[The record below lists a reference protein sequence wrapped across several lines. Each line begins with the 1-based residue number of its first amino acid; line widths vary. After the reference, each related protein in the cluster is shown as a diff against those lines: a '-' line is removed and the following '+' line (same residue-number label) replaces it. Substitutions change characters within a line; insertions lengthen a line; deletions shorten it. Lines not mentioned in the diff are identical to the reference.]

1 MVNLSKKRVIMQ
13 NNLNEIAKEA
23 HDCAVRRG
31 KISSIDEENNFHRDL
46 LNEVTEVFGAEG
58 KMSSHIGQFTDFE
71 EELADVILVAMSTL
85 HHFGSNIDALIKAKM
100 DFNHTR
106 ND

>member
-1 MVNLSKKRVIMQ
+1 MQ
-13 NNLNEIAKEA
+13 NSLNEIAKKA

-31 KISSIDEENNFHRDL
+31 KISLIDEENNFHRDL
-46 LNEVTEVFGAEG
+46 LNEVAEVFNAEG
-58 KMSSHIGQFTDFE
+58 KKSPHIEHFSDFE

-85 HHFGSNIDALIKAKM
+85 HHFGSNVDALIKAKM
-100 DFNHTR
+100 DFNQIR

>member
-1 MVNLSKKRVIMQ
+1 MKKRKVATQ
-13 NNLNEIAKEA
+13 NSLNEIAKKA

-31 KISSIDEENNFHRDL
+31 KISLIDEENNFHRDL
-46 LNEVTEVFGAEG
+46 LNEVAEVFNAEG
-58 KMSSHIGQFTDFE
+58 KKSSHIEHFSDFE

-85 HHFGSNIDALIKAKM
+85 NHFGSDIDALIKAKM
-100 DFNHTR
+100 DFNQIR

>member
-1 MVNLSKKRVIMQ
+1 MVE
-13 NNLNEIAKEA
+13 NLNEIAKKA

-31 KISSIDEENNFHRDL
+31 KISPIDEENNFYRDL
-46 LNEVTEVFGAEG
+46 LNEVAEVFNAEG
-58 KMSSHIGQFTDFE
+58 KTSPHIEHFSDFE

-85 HHFGSNIDALIKAKM
+85 HHFGSNVDALIKAKM
-100 DFNHTR
+100 DFNQIR

>member
-1 MVNLSKKRVIMQ
+1 MFESDSRFREAVSHFGEKVSYQWLGLDGDEWIDQSNRTIDVDFLS
-13 NNLNEIAKEA
+13 
-23 HDCAVRRG
+23 D
-31 KISSIDEENNFHRDL
+31 
-46 LNEVTEVFGAEG
+46 
-58 KMSSHIGQFTDFE
+58 FTDFE

>member
-1 MVNLSKKRVIMQ
+1 MQ
-13 NNLNEIAKEA
+13 NSLNEIAKKA

-31 KISSIDEENNFHRDL
+31 KISPVDEENNFYRDL
-46 LNEVTEVFGAEG
+46 LSEVTEVFGSEG
-58 KMSSHIGQFTDFE
+58 KMSSHIGQFTEFE

>member
-1 MVNLSKKRVIMQ
+1 MVE
-13 NNLNEIAKEA
+13 NLNEIAKKA

-31 KISSIDEENNFHRDL
+31 KISPIDEENDFYRDL
-46 LNEVTEVFGAEG
+46 LNEVAEVFDAEG
-58 KMSSHIGQFTDFE
+58 KNSPHIENFTDFE

-85 HHFGSNIDALIKAKM
+85 HHFGSNVDALIKAKM
-100 DFNHTR
+100 NFNRIR

>member
-1 MVNLSKKRVIMQ
+1 
-13 NNLNEIAKEA
+13 
-23 HDCAVRRG
+23 
-31 KISSIDEENNFHRDL
+31 
-46 LNEVTEVFGAEG
+46 
-58 KMSSHIGQFTDFE
+58 MSSHIGQFTDFE